1 MPAIR
6 FFPAKIRNPRHN
18 RNIFWTSPVE
28 RPNALRDDV
37 RAHLAARKDGPGI
50 GDPDY
55 NKYSQRSDATSTIPL
70 VIAVTKKPV
79 WTLSMPVLP
88 FG

>member
-1 MPAIR
+1 VVLRRRLR
-6 FFPAKIRNPRHN
+6 FAGSQRR
-18 RNIFWTSPVE
+18 
-28 RPNALRDDV
+28 
-37 RAHLAARKDGPGI
+37 RASAFRSRKDGPGI

-55 NKYSQRSDATSTIPL
+55 NKYSQRIDATSTIPP

-79 WTLSMPVLP
+79 WTLSMSVLP